1 MYKLPIRRSHAVML
15 AFGLMVLA
23 GTAQAQQKALPIH
36 IESNDADLSQQR
48 GVSTY
53 SGNVVLTRGGLTL
66 TGHKLVI
73 TRINDRGNIKAVL
86 DGSPAKLDKQPDREG
101 DNVVTGNASKIEYT
115 NNDSTIV
122 LRGDAVVRR
131 GGDEVHGQVIRHN
144 LDTERTQAER
154 GSGSSSKRVRI
165 TIQPKSGDNKP

>member
-1 MYKLPIRRSHAVML
+1 ML

-165 TIQPKSGDNKP
+165 TIQPKSGDDKP